1 MATPIDIMKS
11 DYLTM
16 EDITARL
23 RAEGLEEYLKF
34 KSNGEYEYFECE
46 NCDGPMLGH
55 QVAKCRYNEGYEEKT
70 VVRFKRWLDKIPEL
84 RRLLEARATYRAKRA
99 AENQAEM
106 MGRVI
111 WDATEV
117 RDSTQMT
124 KEISVSEINGIIDS
138 LINDSDE
145 MIFEMDKLETATPRM
160 GHTESTQTVEKLEE
174 SGKVNATEKLRPK
187 NVKEE
192 PKNSPKIGNIR
203 DKPLAPSSTKETL
216 TNCATEDSGRRINDW
231 RSRPQS
237 KEDRRSE
244 SMPGCFRTTSR
255 GTCDSSQWGRRSSS
269 RPTLR
274 QDRGGSRIRSLSR
287 GKSPTNGTKER
298 ERSAGKPNN
307 DRVKK
312 VESLEKEVKE
322 TKNRIER
329 APRIEETLKK
339 ATISAQYGEEG
350 IFIDVKYVQKETKE
364 SMVRKSGA
372 PVPVVSRNA
381 GKPET
386 ETEKHIEKAPET
398 CLRDK
403 KSKRSSPSISS
414 EPEGERE
421 RNMKV
426 DVKEYPEEIA
436 LFETEVPIEEH
447 KRMVLEAKDGEIER
461 MKECEV
467 FQRGDNE
474 VQKETLKDKSEKIDR
489 KTEASSR
496 AEKAEVEI
504 VKKQVVKH
512 ENCNTDLANRSSP
525 LAHKKE
531 DHKKE
536 LPKARVSND
545 SVLRTRER
553 QVDKEIAKMATG
565 HEMVG
570 ESTDTMKKS
579 MNWDHGEEDFGNKRS
594 LWHPKKT
601 KHRDKWCSEG
611 LRKKRLSDSGDVN
624 KEGSKNNGRSAEDSK
639 NDSLE
644 TTKTGKSTNV
654 EETRSQTCSQIERT
668 IKTKQQAE
676 TKLKE
681 EKTTDGSKEEKTT
694 NGLIPLRLRA

>member
-1 MATPIDIMKS
+1 MATPIDMMKS
-11 DYLTM
+11 DYMTV
-16 EDITARL
+16 ENITTKL
-23 RAEGLEEYLKF
+23 RADGLKEYLKF

-55 QVAKCRYNEGYEEKT
+55 QVAKCRHNEGYEEKAI
-70 VVRFKRWLDKIPEL
+70 VGFKKWLDKIPEL
-84 RRLLEARATYRAKRA
+84 RRLLEARATQMAERA
-99 AENQAEM
+99 AERQAEM
-106 MGRVI
+106 MDRVI
-111 WDATEV
+111 
-117 RDSTQMT
+117 RDTTKARGTTQL
-124 KEISVSEINGIIDS
+124 ENQ
-138 LINDSDE
+138 DE
-145 MIFEMDKLETATPRM
+145 PF
-160 GHTESTQTVEKLEE
+160 
-174 SGKVNATEKLRPK
+174 
-187 NVKEE
+187 
-192 PKNSPKIGNIR
+192 
-203 DKPLAPSSTKETL
+203 APFSTKETL
-216 TNCATEDSGRRINDW
+216 TNDATNDNRSRIDDW
-231 RSRPQS
+231 RSRLQS
-237 KEDRRSE
+237 RGEKRSE
-244 SMPGCFRTTSR
+244 SRPGYSRTASRGRDIRDSSHFGGRSSLRSTSR
-255 GTCDSSQWGRRSSS
+255 PDQ
-269 RPTLR
+269 
-274 QDRGGSRIRSLSR
+274 GGSQIRSVLR
-287 GKSPTNGTKER
+287 GKSPASGTKER

-436 LFETEVPIEEH
+436 LFKTEVPIEEH

-545 SVLRTRER
+545 SVLRTRET
-553 QVDKEIAKMATG
+553 QVGKEVAKMATG